1 METIKISQES
11 LDAFK
16 KQRSLIPAPFD
27 NKNLMEDALYDNVFE
42 NFYVAEDNS
51 FFIDGKRHL
60 IGHLYV
66 CNDDVYVDGYVDV
79 SWEGGINVVII
90 KLLATPHG
98 DDSYMRDDC
107 YKYYEEVFKKW
118 ECDENE
124 GLVVK
129 TSRMYDNLYVK
140 FYFEVE

>member
-16 KQRSLIPAPFD
+16 KERSLIPAPFD
-27 NKNLMEDALYDNVFE
+27 NKNLMEDALTDNVFE
-42 NFYVAEDNS
+42 NFYQAVDHYKN
-51 FFIDGKRHL
+51 GRCHL
-60 IGHLYV
+60 IGHLRIFAGGIYI
-66 CNDDVYVDGYVDV
+66 DGLVDV
-79 SWEGGINVVII
+79 SWKRGTNVIII
-90 KLLATPHG
+90 KLLASPSC
-98 DDSYMRDDC
+98 DDTTMRDDC
-107 YKYYEEVFKKW
+107 YNFYEKIFKEW

-129 TSRMYDNLYVK
+129 TSRMFDNLYVK

>member
-27 NKNLMEDALYDNVFE
+27 NKNLMEDALTDSVFE
-42 NFYVAEDNS
+42 NFYQAVDHYKN
-51 FFIDGKRHL
+51 GRCHL
-60 IGHLYV
+60 IGHLYI

-79 SWEGGINVVII
+79 SWKSRTNVVII

-98 DDSYMRDDC
+98 DDSEMRDDC
-107 YKYYEEVFKKW
+107 YNFYEKIFKEW

-124 GLVVK
+124 GLVVE
-129 TSRMYDNLYVK
+129 TSRMCDNLYVK